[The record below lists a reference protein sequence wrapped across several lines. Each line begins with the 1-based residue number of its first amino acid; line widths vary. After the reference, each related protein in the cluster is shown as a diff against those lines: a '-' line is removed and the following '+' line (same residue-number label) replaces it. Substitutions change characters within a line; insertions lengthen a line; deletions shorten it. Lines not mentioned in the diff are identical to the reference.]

1 MEKELKQ
8 NPSSCV
14 KIVLFGPESSG
25 KTTLAAQLA
34 THYCSEWVPEYM
46 RTYLELKWENSK
58 TPIEKRDLL
67 PIAKGHIKAENRL
80 TPLTNQLLFLDTNV
94 LQIKT
99 YCEYYYN
106 GWCPSQLIK
115 ASQQHQYNYYF
126 LTNIDVPWQNDNLR
140 DRPND
145 RDKMFRIFEQQL
157 IKNKAPYTILEGSK
171 QERLTHAIAVIDTL
185 IKQKQ

>member
-8 NPSSCV
+8 NPSSCL

-25 KTTLAAQLA
+25 KTTLATQLA
-34 THYCSEWVPEYM
+34 AHFNAQWVPEYM
-46 RTYLELKWENSK
+46 RIYLEKKWEGSK
-58 TPIEKRDLL
+58 KTIEKKDLL
-67 PIAKGHIKAENRL
+67 PIALGHISDENRRAAQ
-80 TPLTNQLLFLDTNV
+80 TDKLLLLDTNL

-106 GWCPSQLIK
+106 GWCPAQIIK
-115 ASQQHQYNYYF
+115 ASQTHHYDYYF
-126 LTNIDVPWQNDNLR
+126 LTSIDVPWEKDNLR

-157 IKNKAPYTILEGSK
+157 IKNNTPYTILEGSK
-171 QERLTHAIAVIDTL
+171 QERLTNAIAIINTL
-185 IKQKQ
+185 IKHK